1 MSNDRDNFAWD
12 DEEDDDTIE
21 QSTSYTNDTDLVKQ
35 LRKVDRLQKR
45 RIKELEQNLGEL
57 TKSQRE
63 RILRD
68 VFSSRGVN
76 PKIAAFV
83 PSDVEASEEG
93 IVTWLE
99 NFGDVFGYD
108 KPEPKVEINQSD
120 IAAMRRMD
128 QSVQNALAPDK
139 TEDAA
144 IRIANASSAEE
155 ILAILGGAYT
165 TT

>member
-12 DEEDDDTIE
+12 DEDDDDIID
-21 QSTSYTNDTDLVKQ
+21 QSSSYTNDTDLVKQ
-35 LRKVDRLQKR
+35 LRKVDRLQKK

-76 PKIAAFV
+76 PKIATFV
-83 PSDVEASEEG
+83 PSDIEASEEA

-99 NFGDVFGYD
+99 NYGDVFGYD

-128 QSVQNALAPDK
+128 SSVHNALAPDK

-144 IRIANASSAEE
+144 IRIANANSAEE
-155 ILAILGGAYT
+155 ILAILGGA
-165 TT
+165 